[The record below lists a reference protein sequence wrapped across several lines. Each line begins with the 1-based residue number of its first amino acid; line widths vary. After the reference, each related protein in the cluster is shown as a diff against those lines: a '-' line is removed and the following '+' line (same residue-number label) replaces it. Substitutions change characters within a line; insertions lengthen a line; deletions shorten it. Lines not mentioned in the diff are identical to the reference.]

1 MIVLQTKANH
11 AVTILVLAYSGHVLS
26 NTRTCRAASVVI
38 AAERMS
44 NTSELRSPSFLL
56 MAYPV
61 QGHVGMEPVSA
72 VIGPL

>member
-26 NTRTCRAASVVI
+26 NISTCRAASVVI

-56 MAYPV
+56 MVYPV
-61 QGHVGMEPVSA
+61 KGHVGMEPVSA
-72 VIGPL
+72 VIDPL